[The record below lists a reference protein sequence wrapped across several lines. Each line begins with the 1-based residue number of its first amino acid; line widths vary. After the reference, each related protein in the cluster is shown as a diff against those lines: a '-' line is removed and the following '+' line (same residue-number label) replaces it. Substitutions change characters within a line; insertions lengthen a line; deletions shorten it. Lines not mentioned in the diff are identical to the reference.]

1 MVSDSK
7 VFFGPQGFD
16 FMYSTRSFSFLTLRL
31 VDWEESVNCL
41 KVLLTSCKF
50 GFTVTREAPLC
61 LGPGE
66 LRVYALA

>member
-1 MVSDSK
+1 
-7 VFFGPQGFD
+7 
-16 FMYSTRSFSFLTLRL
+16 MYRTRSFSFLTLRL

-66 LRVYALA
+66 FRVYALA